1 MEKNPNSVLGKPG
14 PLQGLNTGRDSLSLA
29 KLDLKSGVV
38 LFDLEKMRR
47 SRMLSLYLQPHRW
60 EGCSN
65 LKVVPRAAELMA
77 KFGYPMML
85 GDQDWFTNL
94 QWDQPMLV
102 HILPCRFNAQV

>member
-1 MEKNPNSVLGKPG
+1 
-14 PLQGLNTGRDSLSLA
+14 
-29 KLDLKSGVV
+29 
-38 LFDLEKMRR
+38 
-47 SRMLSLYLQPHRW
+47 MLSRYLQPHRW
-60 EGCSN
+60 KGCSN